1 MAQLKKPTIKNPD
14 LVAAMAD
21 FKQSQNPQTE
31 EAMLSA
37 IQEASFIAPIS
48 LRTSLDEVEP
58 DENGQRQVQASLM
71 AVTNKAGTKLF
82 PAFTDWLEFLKWKND
97 PDAET
102 MVITFDQYCD
112 ILLKQNI
119 DIRGIVINPAE
130 NNIVM
135 HKEKMAEIKGVTL
148 PETSTATPNTN
159 GNHTISPLLGTDKLT
174 NPDVVAAAVRLRNEP
189 SQEVQNQLFTALR
202 KGRFV
207 APAIIRDFPKEVK
220 PGEKANAK
228 AEFIMINRDD
238 KKFLP
243 IFTSLSELQKWTAAP
258 QCSALPMTFA
268 QYTGMLSTP
277 QNTAAGIVIDP
288 FTIGLAFTKE
298 QVMAIQPRLEL
309 QELKVIPM
317 DMLQELKTHMETI
330 PSIKKAYLAGIKANG
345 TDGHLILLELDDPK
359 TDIRELAEPIAQ
371 IAKKH
376 GSCVVAPVESPL
388 GKQATEGKSPFYE
401 A

>member
-1 MAQLKKPTIKNPD
+1 MAQLKKPTIKNPN

-21 FKQSQNPQTE
+21 FKQNQNQQTE

-48 LRTSLDEVEP
+48 LRTSLDEVKP

-71 AVTNKAGTKLF
+71 AVSNKTGTKLF

-112 ILLKQNI
+112 ILLKQNV
-119 DIRGIVINPAE
+119 DISGIVINPAE
-130 NNIVM
+130 NNLVIQ
-135 HKEKMAEIKGVTL
+135 KEKMAELKGVSL
-148 PETSTATPNTN
+148 PEATAAPNS
-159 GNHTISPLLGTDKLT
+159 NHVITALLGTDKLT
-174 NPDVVAAAVRLRNEP
+174 NPDVVAAAVRLRTEP
-189 SQEVQNQLFTALR
+189 TQEVQNMLFDALR

-207 APAIIRDFPKEVK
+207 APAIIRDFPQEIK

-228 AEFIMINRDD
+228 AEFIMINHED

-243 IFTSLSELQKWTAAP
+243 IFTSFSELQKWTSAP
-258 QCSALPMTFA
+258 SCSAVPMTFA
-268 QYTGMLSTP
+268 QYAGILSDP
-277 QNTAAGIVIDP
+277 KNTAAGVVIDP
-288 FTIGLAFTKE
+288 FTIGLSFTKE
-298 QVMAIQPRLEL
+298 QALAIQPRLEL

-317 DMLQELKTHMETI
+317 DMLQELKAHLETV
-330 PSIKKAYLAGIKANG
+330 PSVKRAYLAGIKANG
-345 TDGHLILLELDDPK
+345 TDGHLILIELDEPQK
-359 TDIRELAEPIAQ
+359 DIRAIADPIAQ
-371 IAKKH
+371 LAKKH

-388 GKQATEGKSPFYE
+388 GQKAIEGKAPFYE